1 MKKIWKLSTI
11 VLAVFMV
18 SAGNVYAT
26 DLTEK
31 ITANDGL
38 GGITTFTKTYDAE
51 NDVNNLK
58 VSLVVN
64 EESINKILNQKPG
77 VGAQLSTFYIGISP
91 NTGNVPVYKENYYY
105 YHSDTKTVDEIKA
118 DILARIGEDDLSNT
132 ETVWPIGVG
141 ILYYDSVNNKWVK
154 SDTAGD
160 GVTTCRQDLMNKLGI
175 TDASELKYGEN
186 FRFFMYNNLDWWMV
200 WSDKNPATATPTKV
214 EYIKVSYEI
223 LFPIKSSNGTE
234 SVFHISLKDAIENGH
249 DEITINEDLII
260 DEDLIIPEGKTL
272 IVNDGVTL
280 TISEDASLTFEEGS
294 VLDGN
299 GLIEK
304 NGKIFVGDKK
314 LFFVNILESSNGK
327 VSVDNFAVLD
337 GEMVTITVTPDKGY
351 ELDKIEV
358 LDADGKEVVVT
369 NGKFVVNSD
378 VEISAKFKKV
388 EEKVEK
394 KTEEKNPETSDI
406 NLALILGMF
415 GLASVGTIISLK
427 KRNSKVNG

>member
-1 MKKIWKLSTI
+1 MKKIWKLSAI

-31 ITANDGL
+31 ITASDRL

-91 NTGNVPVYKENYYY
+91 NTGNVPVYKENFY
-105 YHSDTKTVDEIKA
+105 YHHNDTKTVDEIKA
-118 DILARIGEDDLSNT
+118 DVLARIGEDDLSNN

-141 ILYYDSVNNKWVK
+141 ILYYDSVNNNWVK

-160 GVTTCRQDLMNKLGI
+160 GVTTCRQDLMNKLGL

-223 LFPIKSSNGTE
+223 LFPIKSSNGKE

-249 DEITINEDLII
+249 DEITINKDLTI
-260 DEDLIIPEGKTL
+260 DENLTIPEGKTL
-272 IVNDGVTL
+272 IIPENVTL
-280 TISEDASLTFEEGS
+280 TIAED
-294 VLDGN
+294 VVIDGN
-299 GLIEK
+299 GLVEK
-304 NGKIFVGDKK
+304 NGKIMLENKE
-314 LFFVNILESSNGK
+314 LFFINVLDSSNGK
-327 VSVDNFAVLD
+327 VSVDSVASLA
-337 GEMVTITVTPDKGY
+337 GEEVTITVTPDKGY
-351 ELDKIEV
+351 ELDKLKV
-358 LDADGKEVVVT
+358 VDVDGKEVVVT

-378 VEISAKFKKV
+378 VEISATFKKV

-394 KTEEKNPETSDI
+394 KTEEKNPDTSDI

>member
-1 MKKIWKLSTI
+1 MKKIWKLSAI

-105 YHSDTKTVDEIKA
+105 YHSDTKTIDEIKA
-118 DILARIGEDDLSNT
+118 DVLARIGEDDLSNT

-160 GVTTCRQDLMNKLGI
+160 GVTTCRQDLMNKLGL
-175 TDASELKYGEN
+175 TDVSELKYGEN

-223 LFPIKSSNGTE
+223 LFPIKSSNGKE

-249 DEITINEDLII
+249 DEITINKDLTI
-260 DEDLIIPEGKTL
+260 DENLTIPANKTLIIPE
-272 IVNDGVTL
+272 NVTL
-280 TISEDASLTFEEGS
+280 TIAED
-294 VLDGN
+294 VVIDGD
-299 GLIEK
+299 GLVEK
-304 NGKIFVGDKK
+304 NGKIMVEDKE
-314 LFFVNILESSNGK
+314 LFFINVLESSNGK
-327 VSVDNFAVLD
+327 VSVDSVAALV
-337 GEMVTITVTPDKGY
+337 GEEVTITVAPDKGY
-351 ELDKIEV
+351 ELDKIKV
-358 LDADGKEVVVT
+358 MDSDGKEVVVT

-378 VEISAKFKKV
+378 VEISATFKKV
-388 EEKVEK
+388 EEKVEE

>member
-11 VLAVFMV
+11 VLAVFML

-31 ITANDGL
+31 ITASDGL
-38 GGITTFTKTYDAE
+38 GEITTFTKTYDAE

-91 NTGNVPVYKENYYY
+91 NTGNVPVYKENFYY
-105 YHSDTKTVDEIKA
+105 YHSDNKTIDEIKA
-118 DILARIGEDDLSNT
+118 DVLARIEEDDLSNT

-175 TDASELKYGEN
+175 TDSSELKYGEN

-249 DEITINEDLII
+249 DEITINKDLTI
-260 DEDLIIPEGKTL
+260 DEDLTIPEGKTL
-272 IVNDGVTL
+272 IIPENVTL
-280 TISEDASLTFEEGS
+280 TIAED
-294 VLDGN
+294 VVIDGD
-299 GLIEK
+299 GLVEK
-304 NGKIFVGDKK
+304 NGKIMVEDKE
-314 LFFVNILESSNGK
+314 LFFINVLESSNGK
-327 VSVDNFAVLD
+327 VSADNVAALA
-337 GEMVTITVTPDKGY
+337 GETVTITVTPDKGY
-351 ELDKIEV
+351 ELDKIKV
-358 LDADGKEVVVT
+358 LDSDGKEVAVK

-378 VEISAKFKKV
+378 VEISATFKKV
-388 EEKVEK
+388 EEKVEE

-406 NLALILGMF
+406 NLALIIGTIA
-415 GLASVGTIISLK
+415 LAGVGTIISLK

>member
-11 VLAVFMV
+11 VLAVFML

-31 ITANDGL
+31 ITASDGL
-38 GGITTFTKTYDAE
+38 EGITTFTKTYDAE

-77 VGAQLSTFYIGISP
+77 GGAQLSTFYISISP
-91 NTGNVPVYKENYYY
+91 NTGNVPVYKENFHY
-105 YHSDTKTVDEIKA
+105 YHNDTKTVDEIKA
-118 DILARIGEDDLSNT
+118 DVLARIGEDDLSNI

-141 ILYYDSVNNKWVK
+141 ILYYDSVNNKWAK

-175 TDASELKYGEN
+175 TDSSELKYGEN

-249 DEITINEDLII
+249 DEITINKDLTI
-260 DEDLIIPEGKTL
+260 DEDLTIPEGKTL
-272 IVNDGVTL
+272 IIPENVTL
-280 TISEDASLTFEEGS
+280 TIAED
-294 VLDGN
+294 VVIDGD
-299 GLIEK
+299 GLVEK
-304 NGKIFVGDKK
+304 NGKIMVEDKE
-314 LFFVNILESSNGK
+314 LFFINVLESSNGK
-327 VSVDNFAVLD
+327 VSVDSVAALA
-337 GEMVTITVTPDKGY
+337 GETVTITVTPDKGY
-351 ELDKIEV
+351 ELDKIKV
-358 LDADGKEVVVT
+358 LDSDGKEVAVK

-378 VEISAKFKKV
+378 VEISSTFKKV
-388 EEKVEK
+388 EEKVEE

-406 NLALILGMF
+406 NLALIIGTIA
-415 GLASVGTIISLK
+415 LASAGTIISLK